1 MSLCSQK
8 AQCLFTKSPAYEE
21 GMLWVWYVAAVGLRG
36 SIALTYVK
44 TTQLPEADVESVSKK
59 EFEAMLDV
67 AMGGRAAEELSMC
80 APSVL

>member
-1 MSLCSQK
+1 M
-8 AQCLFTKSPAYEE
+8 
-21 GMLWVWYVAAVGLRG
+21 GLRA
-36 SIALTYVK
+36 IIVLTFVK

-59 EFEAMLDV
+59 AFEAMLDV